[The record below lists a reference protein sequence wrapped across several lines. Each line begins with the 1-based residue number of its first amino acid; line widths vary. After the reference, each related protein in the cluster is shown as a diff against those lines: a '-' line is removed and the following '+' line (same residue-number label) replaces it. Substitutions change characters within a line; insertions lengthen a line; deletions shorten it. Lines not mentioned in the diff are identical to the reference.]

1 MRTKSP
7 KNIDSV
13 CKWGGSSLASGS
25 LAKNVAS
32 YIKDNDIKVVIFSAP
47 GKRNKDDIK
56 VTDLLASI
64 KSYSKDN
71 NQKAIDDTFL
81 ILQDRYKEIA
91 SALNVKINIEK
102 TLQKIKTEYQKT
114 SDNSYLLSRG
124 EWLMSKIMAKHL
136 GFHFADAKN
145 IIVFDKNGK
154 LKSKTYENIRA
165 VTKKYRS
172 VVLPG
177 FYGGY
182 KSKVKIFSRG
192 GSDITGAIV
201 AKALNKNYINFT
213 DIDGVYSTYP
223 ITKNSKKLKSISY
236 SNIKFLGLFGFS
248 VLHHKCSDILGDTGL
263 KTTIKSTFEPQECG
277 TTVKSHCDRI
287 FASTSINALLVRHK
301 SDIYKN
307 LTSKK
312 IFVLLNYK
320 FLDSYFYLVPMS
332 EKQALNNLNLD
343 SVKVLVNAR
352 VSKKNPRG
360 YLPLGDNRYIKI
372 EVLSDKS

>member
-1 MRTKSP
+1 MKTKSP

-13 CKWGGSSLASGS
+13 CKWGGSSLASGC
-25 LAKNVAS
+25 LAKNVTN
-32 YIKDNDIKVVIFSAP
+32 YIKDNGIKVVIFSAP
-47 GKRNKDDIK
+47 GKRNKEDIK
-56 VTDLLASI
+56 VTDLLARI
-64 KSYSKDN
+64 KSYSEDN
-71 NQKAIDDTFL
+71 NQEAIDDTFL
-81 ILQDRYKEIA
+81 ILQDRYEEIA
-91 SALNVKINIEK
+91 SALNIKIDIEK
-102 TLQKIKTEYQKT
+102 TLQKIKAEYQKT

-154 LKSKTYENIRA
+154 LKAKTYENIRA
-165 VTKKYRS
+165 VVKKYKR
-172 VVLPG
+172 VVFPG

-182 KSKVKIFSRG
+182 RGKVKIFSRG

-213 DIDGVYSTYP
+213 DIDGIYSTYP

-248 VLHHKCSDILGDTGL
+248 VLHHKCSDILGDTDL
-263 KTTIKSTFEPQECG
+263 KATIKSTFEPQKCG
-277 TTVKSHCDRI
+277 TTVKSHSDCI

-320 FLDSYFYLVPMS
+320 FLDSYFYLVSRS
-332 EKQALNNLNLD
+332 EKQALGTLNLAYD
-343 SVKVLVNAR
+343 KVLVNAK

-372 EVLSDKS
+372 EVLSDET